1 MKPIEV
7 LNELISR
14 EFLMPG
20 KDKNLGVGQ
29 VVLKKLSP
37 EKLKII
43 QELKSETL
51 QNLRLD
57 SIFEQR

>member
-1 MKPIEV
+1 
-7 LNELISR
+7 
-14 EFLMPG
+14 MPG

-57 SIFEQR
+57 SIFGKRPL